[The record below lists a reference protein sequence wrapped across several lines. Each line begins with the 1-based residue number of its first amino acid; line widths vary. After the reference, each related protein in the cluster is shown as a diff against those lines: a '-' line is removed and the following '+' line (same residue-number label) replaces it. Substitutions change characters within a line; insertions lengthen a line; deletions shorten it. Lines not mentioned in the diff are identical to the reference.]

1 MVICYAELH
10 GFANEQI
17 HLYVDHFPHYICPVM
32 LHDPRLTEL
41 TDPRPQIQKAHRIFN
56 CADIRAP
63 DLCVV
68 GQLILHNDY
77 CDKASVSGISHNYLC
92 ACVSLC
98 VLRTFKIY
106 TPGHSQY
113 TVQYC

>member
-1 MVICYAELH
+1 MWII
-10 GFANEQI
+10 FS
-17 HLYVDHFPHYICPVM
+17 CPVV
-32 LHDPRLTEL
+32 LHDPWLTEL
-41 TDPRPQIQKAHRIFN
+41 TDPRPQIQRAHRIFS
-56 CADIRAP
+56 CAGIRGP

-68 GQLILHNDY
+68 GQLILHND
-77 CDKASVSGISHNYLC
+77 CRDKASVSGISHNYPF
-92 ACVSLC
+92 ACVSVC

>member
-1 MVICYAELH
+1 MLNYMGLQMSRSTYMRII
-10 GFANEQI
+10 FPTT
-17 HLYVDHFPHYICPVM
+17 YVLWC
-32 LHDPRLTEL
+32 LHDPRLIEL
-41 TDPRPQIQKAHRIFN
+41 TDPRPQIQKAHWIFN
-56 CADIRAP
+56 CAGIRVP

-68 GQLILHNDY
+68 GQLIMHNDY
-77 CDKASVSGISHNYLC
+77 RDKASVSGISHNYLC
-92 ACVSLC
+92 ACVYVC